1 MTKLVCPECYKKIHK
16 LGDKNLYRC
25 MLTPVNI
32 EGLKEV
38 GQCPTCKK
46 YWTEEGYEVKIT
58 YKIEEGITNEFNPS
72 KRTKR
77 D

>member
-1 MTKLVCPECYKKIHK
+1 MTKLVCPECYKKHK
-16 LGDKNLYRC
+16 LGDKKLYRC
-25 MLTPVNI
+25 MLIPVKI

-58 YKIEEGITNEFNPS
+58 YTITGEKNIEFNPS
-72 KRTKR
+72 KRVKGN
-77 D
+77 